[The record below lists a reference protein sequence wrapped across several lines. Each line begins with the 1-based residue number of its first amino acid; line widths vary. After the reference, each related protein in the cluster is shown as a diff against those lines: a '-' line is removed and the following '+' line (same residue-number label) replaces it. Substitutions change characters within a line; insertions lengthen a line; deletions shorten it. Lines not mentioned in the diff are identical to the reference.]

1 MNPKKIL
8 VVDDEVDL
16 VETVRFPLE
25 IEGYNVLVAYNGEEA
40 LNQARKEN
48 PDLILLDLM
57 LPKLDGYKVCRL
69 LKFDERYK
77 HIPILMLTAKT
88 QEKDKVLG
96 METGADEYIT
106 KPFDMDY
113 LLKKVKEY
121 LSKIVESRIGPSGA
135 TTTFLLPEGVGSVRG
150 GVKTC
155 RPLNIV

>member
-1 MNPKKIL
+1 MSPKKIL

-40 LNQARKEN
+40 LDRARKEN

-69 LKFDERYK
+69 LKFDETYK
-77 HIPILMLTAKT
+77 HIPIFMLTAKT

-106 KPFDMDY
+106 KPFDVGD

-121 LSKIVESRIGPSGA
+121 LSKPDSG
-135 TTTFLLPEGVGSVRG
+135 
-150 GVKTC
+150 K
-155 RPLNIV
+155 

>member
-1 MNPKKIL
+1 MSPKKIL

-25 IEGYNVLVAYNGEEA
+25 MEGFDVLVSYNGEDA

-48 PDLILLDLM
+48 PDLIILDLM

-88 QEKDKVLG
+88 QEKDKTLG

-106 KPFDMDY
+106 KPFEMDY
-113 LLKKVKEY
+113 LMEKVKVY
-121 LSKIVESRIGPSGA
+121 LKISSE
-135 TTTFLLPEGVGSVRG
+135 
-150 GVKTC
+150 
-155 RPLNIV
+155 

>member
-25 IEGYNVLVAYNGEEA
+25 IEGFNVLVSYNGEDA
-40 LNQARKEN
+40 LSQARKEK
-48 PDLILLDLM
+48 PDLIILDLM

-88 QEKDKVLG
+88 QEKDKILG
-96 METGADEYIT
+96 KETGANEYIT
-106 KPFDMDY
+106 KPFEMDH
-113 LLKKVKEY
+113 LIEKVKAY
-121 LSKIVESRIGPSGA
+121 LSK
-135 TTTFLLPEGVGSVRG
+135 
-150 GVKTC
+150 
-155 RPLNIV
+155 